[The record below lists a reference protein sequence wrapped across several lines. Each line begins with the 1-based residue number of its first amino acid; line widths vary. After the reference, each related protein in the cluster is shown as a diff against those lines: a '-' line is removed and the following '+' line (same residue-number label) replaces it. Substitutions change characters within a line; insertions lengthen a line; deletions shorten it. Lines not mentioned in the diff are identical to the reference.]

1 MRKWVIFRS
10 NDDRNIAWK
19 RNYINMKKNLVLGLG
34 FGLGGVIATLSIIQM
49 GLMAHNMKINNNQK
63 K

>member
-1 MRKWVIFRS
+1 
-10 NDDRNIAWK
+10 
-19 RNYINMKKNLVLGLG
+19 MKKNLVLGLG

-63 K
+63 NKTNG

>member
-1 MRKWVIFRS
+1 MRKWVIFRA

-34 FGLGGVIATLSIIQM
+34 FRLGGVIATLSIIQM
-49 GLMAHNMKINNNQK
+49 GLMAYNMKINNNQK

>member
-49 GLMAHNMKINNNQK
+49 GLMAYNMKINNNQK